1 MAAYLI
7 AEVETTNPDLMAQY
21 RELVLPTLASFGGRF
36 IVRGGRTETK
46 EGDWQPQRLVVI
58 EFPSMEQARA
68 WYDSDA
74 YREPKAMRMAAGN
87 TRLLLVDGIQ

>member
-36 IVRGGRTETK
+36 IVRGGHTETK